1 MEDRVVEIKIEVEEK
16 VEVAVKVEVEVKIEI
31 EVEIRHMSEQLYIQ
45 NIDETLNIGTR
56 LVTQREF
63 TTRHASINNIAY
75 PLRVAPFQRIINSAT
90 IAQNSPQELIF

>member
-1 MEDRVVEIKIEVEEK
+1 MP
-16 VEVAVKVEVEVKIEI
+16 
-31 EVEIRHMSEQLYIQ
+31 EQFYIQ

-56 LVTQREF
+56 LETQREF

-75 PLRVAPFQRIINSAT
+75 PLRVAPFQREASINRAT